1 MPVAAEDMTFSERG
15 PNNEVVTIHNG
26 VGWPADAENDP
37 YTPPLSMV
45 SYLTNNPYPFEET
58 S

>member
-1 MPVAAEDMTFSERG
+1 MPVPAEDMTFSTRG
-15 PNNEVVTIHNG
+15 PNNEVVTIHRG

-37 YTPPLSMV
+37 YTEPLSTV
-45 SYLTNNPYPFEET
+45 SMLTNNPYPFEEP